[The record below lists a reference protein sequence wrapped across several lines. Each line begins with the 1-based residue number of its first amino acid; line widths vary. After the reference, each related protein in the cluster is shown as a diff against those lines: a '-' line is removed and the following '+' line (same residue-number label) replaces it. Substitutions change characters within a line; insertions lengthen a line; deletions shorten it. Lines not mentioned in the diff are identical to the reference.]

1 MAYRNL
7 IEGNTFSDERGTLNF
22 INAFDM
28 SEIVRFYE
36 ITPANTDVIR
46 AWQGHQKEKK
56 WFYCNSGSFVINLVK
71 VNDFKKPSSTIVPE
85 RFEILADSTA
95 VLEISGG
102 YATGFKATE
111 DNSKLMVFSNFNL
124 EQSKEDDFRFPLDTW
139 KAKW

>member
-1 MAYRNL
+1 MVYRNL
-7 IEGNTFSDERGTLNF
+7 IEGNTFSDDRGKLNF
-22 INAFDM
+22 LNAFDM

-36 ITPANTDVIR
+36 IVPANKNVIR
-46 AWQGHQKEKK
+46 AWQGHQNEKK
-56 WFYCNSGSFVINLVK
+56 WFYCNSGSFVVNLVK
-71 VNDFKKPSSTIVPE
+71 IDDFKNPSRALVPE
-85 RFEILADSTA
+85 RFEISADKTA
-95 VLEISGG
+95 VLELSGG